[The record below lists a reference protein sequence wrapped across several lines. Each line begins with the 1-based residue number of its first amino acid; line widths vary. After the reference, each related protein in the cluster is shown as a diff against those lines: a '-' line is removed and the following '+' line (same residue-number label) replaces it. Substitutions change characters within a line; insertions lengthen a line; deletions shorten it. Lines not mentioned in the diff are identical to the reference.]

1 MKTNISIIKL
11 GLELLRLTS
20 LSSISREKWKG
31 SASSPMADDHA
42 IIKRTTQI
50 SLKTQAKLIR

>member
-20 LSSISREKWKG
+20 PISREKWKG
-31 SASSPMADDHA
+31 SASSPLGDDHA
-42 IIKRTTQI
+42 MIKRTT
-50 SLKTQAKLIR
+50 